1 MIITNRLNF
10 LQLLPAFLN
19 RTVKLNSMYLRLR
32 KNENIIMPIS
42 NTTIFHFY
50 SLPNYQNDPLGGG

>member
-1 MIITNRLNF
+1 
-10 LQLLPAFLN
+10 
-19 RTVKLNSMYLRLR
+19 MYLRLR